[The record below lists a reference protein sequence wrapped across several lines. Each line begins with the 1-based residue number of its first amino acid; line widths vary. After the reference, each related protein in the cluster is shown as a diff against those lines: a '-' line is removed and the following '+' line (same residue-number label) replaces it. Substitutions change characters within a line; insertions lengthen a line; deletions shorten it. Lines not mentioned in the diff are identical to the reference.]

1 MHQSPAS
8 SAHLG
13 KKSLYSTTG
22 VHIGV
27 GNWKLLDWKDKVEWR
42 KWREKKPWKWANTRM
57 ISSVQFPKDSPK
69 FKNKATIPELED

>member
-27 GNWKLLDWKDKVEWR
+27 GNWKLLDWKDKV
-42 KWREKKPWKWANTRM
+42 
-57 ISSVQFPKDSPK
+57 
-69 FKNKATIPELED
+69 

>member
-42 KWREKKPWKWANTRM
+42 KWREKNMKM
-57 ISSVQFPKDSPK
+57 S
-69 FKNKATIPELED
+69 